1 MRALLSTLSRAYNNQ
16 PFLRISLIT
25 HPVVLSVDWAVDS
38 FLLRSKIPIPAR
50 FEFVR
55 HIFSAFLFTVP
66 NWIFCL
72 LWRQPQQTR
81 MSQTWR
87 GTMHGMFLQISPN
100 GLVILSA
107 LLVLVLLLSVF
118 DSLQRLPYQF
128 SITYFFPLSDSCE
141 YLILQR

>member
-1 MRALLSTLSRAYNNQ
+1 
-16 PFLRISLIT
+16 
-25 HPVVLSVDWAVDS
+25 
-38 FLLRSKIPIPAR
+38 
-50 FEFVR
+50 
-55 HIFSAFLFTVP
+55 
-66 NWIFCL
+66 
-72 LWRQPQQTR
+72 
-81 MSQTWR
+81 
-87 GTMHGMFLQISPN
+87 MHGMFLQISPN